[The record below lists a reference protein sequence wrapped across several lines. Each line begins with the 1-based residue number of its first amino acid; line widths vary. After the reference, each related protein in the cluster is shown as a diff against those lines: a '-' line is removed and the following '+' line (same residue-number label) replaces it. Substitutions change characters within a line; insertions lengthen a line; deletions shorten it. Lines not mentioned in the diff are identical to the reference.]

1 MRHLIFGGDIGNH
14 ALKAVFGENN
24 RLYMINTVREVGET
38 KSRPT
43 IGEDEKV
50 IDTLDIIIRCPHYE
64 ALNNR
69 RFWVGNNALG
79 MDEYQTSVKT
89 KKTENDLILVPLLAS
104 IALQANQNGEE
115 FIAEGI
121 IGLPMLEYI
130 GGNEGEEEIEREK
143 FRNKIT
149 GEYEIEFVTTASLK
163 GWKVKFKLIPHIK
176 PESLLVILRQMIGLD
191 GKIIH
196 SDWKGQSMGSIDIGG
211 FSTDVGIIDENHKPD
226 GSLCRGFQFG
236 AATAL
241 DEISK
246 AIAKNYGYEFPRH
259 MIEKFINRDN
269 CQMRIGAKVISIKE
283 IVESNFRA
291 TSNQISQGIIELM
304 KNPKASQVARFFVFG
319 GGAVDYKKY
328 LINNLSSK
336 IMSELIWLTDN
347 PDEMVFY
354 NAYAFYFM
362 MKAMRAR
369 MTKISG

>member
-1 MRHLIFGGDIGNH
+1 MRHMIFGGDIGNH
-14 ALKAVFGENN
+14 ALKAVFGNYN
-24 RLYMINTVREVGET
+24 RFYMINTVREVGKT
-38 KSRPT
+38 KSRPI

-89 KKTENDLILVPLLAS
+89 KKTENDLILVPLLAA
-104 IALQANQNGEE
+104 IALQANHSKEE

-130 GGNEGEEEIEREK
+130 SGNEKESEREK
-143 FRNKIT
+143 FKNKIT

-163 GWKVKFKLIPHIK
+163 GWKVKFKLIPHLK
-176 PESLLVILRQMIGLD
+176 PESLLVILRQMIGQD
-191 GKIIH
+191 GRLIRPE
-196 SDWKGQSMGSIDIGG
+196 WKGQSMGSIDIGG

-226 GSLCRGFQFG
+226 GNLCRGFQLG

-246 AIAKNYGYEFPRH
+246 AIAKKYDYEFPRH
-259 MIEKFINRDN
+259 MIEKFINKDN
-269 CQMRIGAKVISIKE
+269 CQMRIGAKVIPIND
-283 IVESNFRA
+283 IVEANFRA
-291 TSNQISQGIIELM
+291 TSNQISLGIIELM

-319 GGAVDYKKY
+319 GGAVDYQKY
-328 LINNLSSK
+328 LKDTLSSK
-336 IMSELIWLTDN
+336 IMSELIWLTEN
-347 PDEMVFY
+347 PDETVYY

-362 MKAMRAR
+362 MRAMKER
-369 MTKISG
+369 MTKITG